1 MRRWIL
7 PNAHTTN
14 TGGIMTDKI
23 QMLLGDL
30 KRETKRY
37 QDLISAQTERL
48 TYIKN
53 QIDLELQKKHLKTN
67 DKQQI
72 N

>member
-1 MRRWIL
+1 
-7 PNAHTTN
+7 
-14 TGGIMTDKI
+14 MTDKI
-23 QMLLGDL
+23 QILLGDL

-48 TYIKN
+48 TSIKN

>member
-1 MRRWIL
+1 
-7 PNAHTTN
+7 
-14 TGGIMTDKI
+14 MTDKV

-48 TYIKN
+48 INIKN
-53 QIDLELQKKHLKTN
+53 QIDLELQKKHLKNN
-67 DKQQI
+67 D
-72 N
+72 

>member
-7 PNAHTTN
+7 PNAHTTI
-14 TGGIMTDKI
+14 TRGIMTDKI
-23 QMLLGDL
+23 HMLLGDL

-48 TYIKN
+48 TSIKN

-67 DKQQI
+67 D
-72 N
+72 

>member
-1 MRRWIL
+1 M
-7 PNAHTTN
+7 TN
-14 TGGIMTDKI
+14 KVQI
-23 QMLLGDL
+23 LLGDL

-48 TYIKN
+48 TSIKN

-67 DKQQI
+67 D
-72 N
+72 